1 MVVALD
7 EREPSFDIRL
17 GALDGAERPGP
28 EAGASLRD
36 LLAAAGE
43 EAPPFSF
50 EPDRLEAELD
60 AAACLRG
67 AGVSDEDLSA
77 IRERLLSR

>member
-1 MVVALD
+1 MVVTLD

-28 EAGASLRD
+28 EAGESLRD

-43 EAPPFSF
+43 VAPPFSF
-50 EPDRLEAELD
+50 QPDRLEAELEPWAGALRRH
-60 AAACLRG
+60 AAG
-67 AGVSDEDLSA
+67 PLS
-77 IRERLLSR
+77 

>member
-1 MVVALD
+1 VVVALD

-17 GALDGAERPGP
+17 GPLDGAERPGP

-50 EPDRLEAELD
+50 EPDRLETELEPWAD
-60 AAACLRG
+60 ALRRHAAG
-67 AGVSDEDLSA
+67 PLSG
-77 IRERLLSR
+77 

>member
-17 GALDGAERPGP
+17 GTLDGAERPGP
-28 EAGASLRD
+28 DAGASLRE
-36 LLAAAGE
+36 LLADAGE

-50 EPDRLEAELD
+50 EPDRLEAELEPWAD
-60 AAACLRG
+60 ALRRHAAG
-67 AGVSDEDLSA
+67 PLSG
-77 IRERLLSR
+77 

>member
-17 GALDGAERPGP
+17 GLLDGAERPGP

-43 EAPPFSF
+43 DAPPLSY
-50 EPDRLEAELD
+50 EPDRLAAELEPWAD
-60 AAACLRG
+60 ALRRHAAG
-67 AGVSDEDLSA
+67 PLSG
-77 IRERLLSR
+77 